1 MTFSRHAVA
10 AGAVGLGLALA
21 AVATLAPM
29 VAAAGPDDISIVDQS
44 FQPTDLTIKAGET
57 VTWTVTKAIT
67 APHSVTSGS
76 PGDSNAGSV
85 FDSKFTLVNN
95 GDTFKFTFSNPGTYP
110 YYCQVHPTTM
120 KGTITVT
127 GSGGSAP
134 PPAAS
139 SAASAAPS
147 ATAAPATSGG
157 PTASG
162 APVATTPPAPP
173 GADREPVPA
182 SDKAIAAGIL
192 GVALVILFGS
202 AALYRRM
209 NRS

>member
-29 VAAAGPDDISIVDQS
+29 VAAAGPDDVSIVDQS
-44 FQPTDLTIKAGET
+44 FQPTDLTINAGQT
-57 VTWTVTKAIT
+57 VTWTVTKAIG

-76 PGDSNAGSV
+76 PGDSNPGSV

-120 KGTITVT
+120 RGTITVS
-127 GSGGSAP
+127 GSGGSGP

-139 SAASAAPS
+139 SAPSAAPP
-147 ATAAPATSGG
+147 ATAAPA
-157 PTASG
+157 ASG
-162 APVATTPPAPP
+162 APAASAPPTPP
-173 GADREPVPA
+173 GADKEPVPA
-182 SDKAIAAGIL
+182 SDKAIAAGII

-202 AALYRRM
+202 AAFYRRM
-209 NRS
+209 NRG